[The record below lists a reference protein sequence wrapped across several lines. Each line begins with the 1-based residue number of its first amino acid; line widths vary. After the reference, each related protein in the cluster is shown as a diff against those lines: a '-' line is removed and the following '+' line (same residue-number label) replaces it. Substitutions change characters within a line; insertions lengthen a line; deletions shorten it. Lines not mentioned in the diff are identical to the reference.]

1 MAAARARRNAP
12 SPERAMALG
21 AVVPGAA
28 AALLAF
34 ALGAI
39 VRPGVGASAAIG
51 VILGVGGFAGQVL
64 ALGWARRVGPTA
76 NQAVALFGFLV
87 LLGVVGGVYA
97 GLRAS
102 GGWFSPQAFGGG
114 LLALIPVAA
123 WEAHLVRRGRI
134 AQVILDADR
143 AATAARAGERS

>member
-1 MAAARARRNAP
+1 
-12 SPERAMALG
+12 MALG

-76 NQAVALFGFLV
+76 NQAVALLGFLV